1 MESVNNK
8 LIPGIYKKDENFNN
22 IDTNDLDIDHVM
34 VEKMNIA
41 NTIAE
46 LDDFSVFLSFKLQNY
61 IHSTGCPIGNNIKS
75 TNIFDFNILL
85 LQKYEN

>member
-1 MESVNNK
+1 MESVNDK
-8 LIPGIYKKDENFNN
+8 LIPELYKKDENFN
-22 IDTNDLDIDHVM
+22 IDTNDLGIDHDM

-46 LDDFSVFLSFKLQNY
+46 LDDFSVFLAEKLQNY
-61 IHSTGCPIGNNIKS
+61 IHSTGCPIGNRIKS